1 MEQIKRKQSSIDWLE
16 AQLKQGADFN
26 PIDILSYQKA
36 VDNLFQQA
44 KAMRKQ
50 ELELAFKGGMS
61 LVEGHLWKPID
72 KFEEF
77 YNETFN

>member
-1 MEQIKRKQSSIDWLE
+1 MDKLFDPSSMVEEQLE
-16 AQLKQGADFN
+16 WFE
-26 PIDILSYQKA
+26 
-36 VDNLFQQA
+36 QA

-50 ELELAFKGGMS
+50 ELEFAFKGGMS

-77 YNETFN
+77 YNETFGGNNE